1 MTKRLLR
8 IGDLVKLKQNSYHSG
23 EKFKDNTSTGIIVD
37 TTQDDM
43 PNETDYWINVV
54 FLDGSKATLFHDEV
68 TVLGKNESR

>member
-1 MTKRLLR
+1 MTKRLLQV
-8 IGDLVKLKQNSYHSG
+8 GDLVKMRQHSYHSG
-23 EKFKDNTSTGIIVD
+23 GKFKDNTLTGIIVS
-37 TTQDDM
+37 TTTDDM